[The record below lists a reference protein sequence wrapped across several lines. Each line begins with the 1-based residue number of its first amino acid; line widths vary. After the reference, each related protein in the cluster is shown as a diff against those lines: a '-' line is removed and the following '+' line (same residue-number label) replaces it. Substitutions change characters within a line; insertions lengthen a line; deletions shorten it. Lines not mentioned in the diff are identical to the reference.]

1 MTTDTGKCTTIY
13 IRLDWIKLILL
24 LIILHLDRTQVVPT
38 DKGPL
43 YIVTYNYIFHAPESN
58 IVGYNT

>member
-1 MTTDTGKCTTIY
+1 
-13 IRLDWIKLILL
+13 
-24 LIILHLDRTQVVPT
+24 LDRTQVVPT